1 MKLEQFFK
9 QIIDLQE
16 QIDDTRYKLNH
27 LIQRMKEINTVSPLA
42 DVNETEIVKYNGKI
56 YVFEMATDDDGTA
69 WLVNTYVEDAIITID
84 DPTPPRPTYALTPVQ
99 DVVAR
104 QQKKYRLILRNSDEN
119 EERDISYPVKS
130 FNQDGTVTI
139 ETESGV
145 ERNINSEDV
154 EAIWASL

>member
-56 YVFEMATDDDGTA
+56 YVFEIATDGDGTA
-69 WLVNTYVEDAIITID
+69 RLVNTYVEDAIITID

-104 QQKKYRLILRNSDEN
+104 QPKKYRMILRNSDEN